1 LCLHQD
7 DYEEGV
13 TVSRQGH
20 ISNFLGG
27 IDRFDQWVLGLGSW
41 SYHQNFDNQRE
52 SDGLIMNPFHGQAF

>member
-1 LCLHQD
+1 
-7 DYEEGV
+7 
-13 TVSRQGH
+13 
-20 ISNFLGG
+20 LGG